1 MPKPRTAPRAAALIS
16 TAMFLSGCATSKDKV
31 FETENAPTMVEIY
44 ENHLA
49 RAGRPYSTSTKDAD
63 HRQLNAGR
71 RETIETTA
79 QPSPHFDRLV
89 AWSRT
94 QATETLNLFPTL
106 PNPVLVMYVHPHL
119 AGEEGLPIPG
129 YATAFTLYEKTHF
142 ALPGET
148 RFVEPAPAA
157 APHLKPRDD
166 RLMNAK
172 FSPGE

>member
-1 MPKPRTAPRAAALIS
+1 MPKLKTAPRAALIS

-63 HRQLNAGR
+63 HRQLKTDR
-71 RETIETTA
+71 METVETA
-79 QPSPHFDRLV
+79 VRPFWDFDRLV
-89 AWSRT
+89 AYSRT

-119 AGEEGLPIPG
+119 AGKEGLPVPG

-148 RFVEPAPAA
+148 RFVEPQPAG

-166 RLMNAK
+166 RLINAE
-172 FSPGE
+172 FAQGE

>member
-1 MPKPRTAPRAAALIS
+1 MPKPRTARRAALIS
-16 TAMFLSGCATSKDKV
+16 AAALLAGCATNKDKV
-31 FETENAPTMVEIY
+31 FDTANAPSMVEIY

-63 HRQLNAGR
+63 R
-71 RETIETTA
+71 RDVKPGHMTTIETA
-79 QPSPHFDRLV
+79 ARNSHDYDRLV

-94 QATETLNLFPTL
+94 QASETLNLFPTL
-106 PNPVLVMYVHPHL
+106 PNPILVMYVHPHL
-119 AGEEGLPIPG
+119 AGEEGLPVPG

-157 APHLKPRDD
+157 TPSLAPGDD
-166 RLMNAK
+166 RLINAE
-172 FSPGE
+172 FAPGE

>member
-1 MPKPRTAPRAAALIS
+1 MPKLKTAPRAALIS
-16 TAMFLSGCATSKDKV
+16 AVAFLSGCATSKDKV

-49 RAGRPYSTSTKDAD
+49 RAGRSYSTSAKGAD
-63 HRQLNAGR
+63 RRDLKGGR
-71 RETIETTA
+71 KEVAENSAPAAPDYDSLI
-79 QPSPHFDRLV
+79 

-94 QATETLNLFPTL
+94 HETETLNLFPTL

-119 AGEEGLPIPG
+119 AGDEGLPVPG

-148 RFVEPAPAA
+148 RFVEPQPASAPSLA
-157 APHLKPRDD
+157 PRDD
-166 RLMNAK
+166 RLLNAK
-172 FSPGE
+172 LAPGE